1 MTPSL
6 TALLCL
12 GLSLGPRT
20 RGQAGT
26 LPTPRL
32 WAEPGPVIPWGK
44 PVTLWCEGSLEAQEY
59 HVDYEGIPVPWDRQ
73 AQLEPR
79 NKAKFFIGSMT
90 QHYAGRY
97 HCYYRSPAGWSE
109 RSEPLELVVTGA
121 YSKPSLSALP
131 SPAVT
136 SGGTV
141 TLQCGSWLRFG
152 KFLLTQEGE
161 DGLSWTLDSQRG
173 PSGQFQALF
182 PVGPVTAGHRW
193 MFRCYGYD
201 RNNPQVWSEPSDT
214 LELLVSGLGR
224 HLKVLIG
231 ASVASVLLLLLLLL
245 LLVLR
250 HWRQGESRKA
260 AQREADFPRPVGA
273 TGPVPQHGGLQNSS
287 GPAATTQEENLYA
300 AVNDSP
306 PEDGVELDAWSPP
319 DEDPQGAVYAQVKH
333 AAPRGRGAAPPA
345 APSGELLDTK
355 DGQAG
360 EDRQTDAQAAAPE
373 GPQDVT
379 YAQLCS
385 WTLGRGT
392 AAPPPSRPGA
402 LPAEPSVYAALASSP
417 RAIPRDTE

>member
-260 AQREADFPRPVGA
+260 D
-273 TGPVPQHGGLQNSS
+273 
-287 GPAATTQEENLYA
+287 A